1 MPYCLDANIFI
12 QSSRARFPIDIFP
25 VFWTTLDAQVTAGTV
40 ISIEEVRGE
49 ILKGKDGLADWAK
62 ARDSLF
68 VANDDAAT
76 QGAMVH
82 VASAVETKTP
92 PYKQKAKDHFLD
104 HADPWAIAFCKAHGH
119 TLVTEETPAPD
130 SLKSVK
136 IPDIASAV
144 GVDVINLNAMLRA
157 LKISFK

>member
-25 VFWTTLDAQVTAGTV
+25 VFWTTLDAQVAAGTV

-49 ILKGKDGLADWAK
+49 VLRGKDGLADWVK
-62 ARDSLF
+62 ARDALF
-68 VANDDAAT
+68 MPNDDAAT

-82 VASAVETKTP
+82 VAAAVEVKTP
-92 PYKQKAKDHFLD
+92 PYRQKAKDHFLD
-104 HADPWAIAFCKAHGH
+104 HADPWVIAFCQAHSH
-119 TLVTEETPAPD
+119 TLVTEETASPN

-144 GVDVINLNAMLRA
+144 GVSVINLNAMLRA
-157 LKISFK
+157 MKISFK